1 MVPAADVVRRA
12 GKGVVPAFGLFFQ
25 HLCSQQGVA
34 LQGTALGLGQ
44 WAFLVQQVL
53 ADLHFANVVQRGG
66 QRDILPLLRA
76 QMQIGVFFNQAV
88 QNALSKTPDM
98 LDMQTAFAVS
108 ELDDLAEH
116 ADEHRHV
123 FLAFANLL
131 GHHAN
136 QAALFGIELDV
147 IGHAAID
154 DIIGR
159 AHFIRP
165 ADKRL

>member
-1 MVPAADVVRRA
+1 
-12 GKGVVPAFGLFFQ
+12 
-25 HLCSQQGVA
+25 
-34 LQGTALGLGQ
+34 
-44 WAFLVQQVL
+44 
-53 ADLHFANVVQRGG
+53 
-66 QRDILPLLRA
+66 
-76 QMQIGVFFNQAV
+76 MQIGVFFNQAV
-88 QNALSKTPDM
+88 QNALSKPPDM

-123 FLAFANLL
+123 FLAFANLF

-147 IGHAAID
+147 VGHTAID
-154 DIIGR
+154 DLRVERTADIIGR

-165 ADKRL
+165 ADKRF